1 MNVEGELRIE
11 LHRHE
16 KRISQVR
23 ILSSRPLQLPRLFE
37 GKPVA
42 ELLGMVPMLYSV
54 CGTAQACAA
63 VQACRQAMSQD
74 VESQVALAE
83 EMLVTVEI
91 AREHLWRI
99 LMDWSTFANKPIDRP
114 LVASLSSLMPTAKSA
129 CFAKRDLFTLKPALQ
144 FDEKKFVS
152 IIEQIA
158 NTASNAIFAEQPSVL
173 YAMSDIDSFN
183 HWLDVS
189 KTSPSM
195 LLQDLRDQ
203 QTGHLGD
210 GGMYA
215 LPTIDAQKM
224 SQRLAQADADYF
236 IATPD
241 WQGGNYET
249 TPLTRMTSHPLLQQ
263 LVLHYGFGLMTR
275 MMARLL
281 ELASIPGTLY
291 RQAQVLVGLQGRIEK
306 TAPELVEQQGLGEV
320 EAARGRLIHRAVQ
333 QNGIIKSYQILA
345 PTEWNFH
352 PHGVV
357 ARGLQ
362 KLPAENVSFLRQ
374 QADLFINAV
383 DPCVGYQLE
392 II

>member
-11 LHRHE
+11 LHRQE
-16 KRISQVR
+16 QRISQVR

-63 VQACRQAMSQD
+63 VQACRQAMNQD
-74 VESQVALAE
+74 VASQVALAE

-99 LMDWSTFANKPIDRP
+99 LMDWSAFANKPIDRP

-173 YAMSDIDSFN
+173 YAISDIDGFD
-183 HWLDVS
+183 HWLDMS
-189 KTSPSM
+189 KTPSSI

-215 LPTIDAQKM
+215 LPTIDAQIM
-224 SQRLAQADADYF
+224 SQRMAQADADYF
-236 IATPD
+236 ISTPD
-241 WQGGNYET
+241 WQGDNYET
-249 TPLTRMTSHPLLQQ
+249 TPLTRMASHPLLQQ
-263 LVLHYGFGLMTR
+263 LVQHYGFGLMTR

-291 RQAQVLVGLQGRIEK
+291 RQVQVLAGLQGRIEK
-306 TAPELVEQQGLGEV
+306 TAPALVEQQGLGEV

-333 QNGIIKSYQILA
+333 QDGIIKSYQILA

-352 PHGVV
+352 PRGVV

-383 DPCVGYQLE
+383 DPCVGYKLE